1 MRRTMTCSCK
11 AHTRLTICSPLYV
24 LLLPIHPA
32 AVRQSFD
39 QVEVVL
45 YEQLSGLCRDAA
57 WLKSYMAAELLL
69 LKELM
74 QVRRRRGMQS
84 C

>member
-1 MRRTMTCSCK
+1 M
-11 AHTRLTICSPLYV
+11 
-24 LLLPIHPA
+24 
-32 AVRQSFD
+32 RQSFD

-57 WLKSYMAAELLL
+57 WLKSYIAAELLL

-74 QVRRRRGMQS
+74 QVGAIQGAGI
-84 C
+84 

>member
-1 MRRTMTCSCK
+1 M
-11 AHTRLTICSPLYV
+11 
-24 LLLPIHPA
+24 
-32 AVRQSFD
+32 RQSFD

-57 WLKSYMAAELLL
+57 WHKSYMAAELLL

-74 QVRRRRGMQS
+74 QVQCRGRGYIGCAEHACAVHRDRS
-84 C
+84 ANDGDAGRGRG